1 MMRRPEEDS
10 RLSIYLPIAGL
21 SINVLL
27 IVGIGF
33 AVGYLSGMFGVG
45 GGFLITPLLGV
56 VGIPIDV
63 AVATG
68 ANSAV
73 ATSAAGA
80 LAQWRR
86 GNVDI
91 KMGGLQFGGSVFG
104 SFAGVGFVALLK
116 GTGQIDVVIAL
127 LYVVLLGAVG
137 LLMLIEGT
145 IAILRER
152 RGYAASARR
161 RRHTWVHNLP
171 FKTRF
176 AASKLYMSVI
186 PPVALGFLVGLLGG
200 IMGVGGGFFAV
211 PIMVYVLGMPTRVV
225 VGTSLVLVLASSSL
239 TTVLQAWQNHS
250 VDIVLAVVLTAG
262 GVIGAQLGTRAS
274 HHFKGEQIR
283 ALLGLLVVVVSL
295 RIAFGLIVAP
305 EDVYSISVPR
315 LNL

>member
-1 MMRRPEEDS
+1 M
-10 RLSIYLPIAGL
+10 SIYLPVAGQ

-27 IVGIGF
+27 ICGIGF

-56 VGIPIDV
+56 AGIPIDV

-80 LAQWRR
+80 LAQWQR
-86 GNVDI
+86 GNVDV
-91 KMGGLQFGGSVFG
+91 KMGLLQFGGSILG
-104 SFAGVGFVALLK
+104 SFAGVGFIGLLK
-116 GTGQIDVVIAL
+116 GTGQIDVVISL

-137 LLMLIEGT
+137 LLMLVEGT
-145 IAILRER
+145 VAILRER
-152 RGYAASARR
+152 RGIAASGRR

-211 PIMVYVLGMPTRVV
+211 PVMVYVLGMPTRVV
-225 VGTSLVLVLASSSL
+225 VGTSLVLVLSSSSL

-250 VDIVLAVVLTAG
+250 VDIVLAAVLTAG
-262 GVIGAQLGTRAS
+262 GVVGAQLGTRAS

-283 ALLGLLVVVVSL
+283 ALLGLLVVLVSFRIGISLVVSP
-295 RIAFGLIVAP
+295 A
-305 EDVYSISVPR
+305 DVYTISVPR